1 MRSTVL
7 FLVAIAMLVI
17 PQAASAQYYDQYG
30 RRYYDD
36 GYRQPPPPPPPG
48 YYDERRYYREQRSPE
63 YREREVYR
71 QPRGGVMCARE
82 GGFCAFEGPATV
94 RYGAGGRFVSRRA
107 FNGVA
112 CNNSVFGDPYVGADK
127 ACFID

>member
-48 YYDERRYYREQRSPE
+48 YYEERRYYREQRPPE

-107 FNGVA
+107 FNGIA
-112 CNNSVFGDPYVGADK
+112 CNNSVFGDPFVGADK

>member
-48 YYDERRYYREQRSPE
+48 YYEERRYYREQRPPE

-82 GGFCAFEGPATV
+82 GGFCAFEGPAIV

-107 FNGVA
+107 FNGIA
-112 CNNSVFGDPYVGADK
+112 CNNSVFGDPFVGADK

>member
-1 MRSTVL
+1 MSALRSTTGSATSIVSR
-7 FLVAIAMLVI
+7 
-17 PQAASAQYYDQYG
+17 AA
-30 RRYYDD
+30 
-36 GYRQPPPPPPPG
+36 
-48 YYDERRYYREQRSPE
+48 
-63 YREREVYR
+63 
-71 QPRGGVMCARE
+71 RGGVLCARE
-82 GGFCAFEGPATV
+82 GGYCAFEGPATV